1 MYVRIMIIFIEKFLK
16 KIKKLLKHNHGEKS
30 MQHLFIIYAD
40 LECLLTKM
48 SICHDDP
55 ERSSTTKKNEHTP
68 YVYSLFI

>member
-1 MYVRIMIIFIEKFLK
+1 
-16 KIKKLLKHNHGEKS
+16 

-68 YVYSLFI
+68 YVYSLFIWCYKK

>member
-1 MYVRIMIIFIEKFLK
+1 
-16 KIKKLLKHNHGEKS
+16 

-55 ERSSTTKKNEHTP
+55 ERSSTTKKMNIHLMCTHCSFDATRNKLNCYRSKDFVWEDFANT
-68 YVYSLFI
+68 